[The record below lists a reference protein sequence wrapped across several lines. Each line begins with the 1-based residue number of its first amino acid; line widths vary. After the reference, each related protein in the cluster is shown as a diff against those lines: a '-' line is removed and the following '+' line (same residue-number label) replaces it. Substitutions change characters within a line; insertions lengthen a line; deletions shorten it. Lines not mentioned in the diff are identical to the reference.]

1 MSKIKE
7 KIKKILPDMKKGVER
22 FPLTILCGIIVFLLS
37 VYVIE
42 NSDMKNYNLLSEIHK
57 MLTLIGL
64 SLPLTAA
71 LELIREKYLSD
82 KNKWI
87 IRVLNVVITVIFII
101 FYRFYYLN
109 GKDKAGILILNNIE
123 KLLATGII
131 FFLLFL
137 LVPLIGK
144 KDEEE
149 KYFQSVVVDKIVTIL
164 YSMVLFLGLTAV
176 FLTVDGLSLIKLK
189 EQIYIEIWLFVV
201 FVFAMIFFASKLK
214 RVDENLEEYEIH
226 KIFRFLIYFIVIP
239 LITIYTGILYIYFGK
254 MLIVRSWPQGLVSHL
269 ILWYTIFSLFI
280 MIMVTPMT
288 KKDLAAKAFKKYFPF
303 VSVPLLIL
311 SIVSISKR
319 ISQYGVTELRYFIV
333 LLAIW
338 LIFCMVSIIFR
349 ARLSVI
355 LISLIV
361 VVYISVFSPVN
372 NRRITIMSQNKRL
385 ERILIKHGLLKDGK
399 LIKNSGLNENQ
410 KYEVTDVLNYILGIK
425 DNKDGIKNL
434 YPFGKED
441 GKPYRKLEEF
451 EKEIGIDGSWYKY
464 RYSASEYFT
473 VFAINENMLNNQN
486 NNIEEVK
493 GYEYII
499 SGLDGY
505 NFQENSVKE
514 YYGKY
519 PVKISKNNISVY
531 NENKEELIKIE
542 MSEVLKEILNKPE
555 IQQKINKP
563 KEEIKDSVVPE
574 NVLEF
579 IGENEKVK
587 YRIKMKQI
595 SVRGEENKKAEITNY
610 YYNFYYSVKKYK
622 VGK

>member
-7 KIKKILPDMKKGVER
+7 KIKNILPDMKKGVER

-42 NSDMKNYNLLSEIHK
+42 NSDMKNHNLLSEIHK

-82 KNKWI
+82 KNKCI

-123 KLLATGII
+123 KLIATGII

-137 LVPLIGK
+137 LVPIIGK

-149 KYFQSVVVDKIVTIL
+149 KYFQSVVVDKTVTIL

-201 FVFAMIFFASKLK
+201 FVFEMIFLASKLK
-214 RVDENLEEYEIH
+214 KVDENLEEYEIH

-254 MLIVRSWPQGLVSHL
+254 MLITRSWPQGLVSHL

-280 MIMVTPMT
+280 MIMVTPMRE
-288 KKDLAAKAFKKYFPF
+288 KDLVAKTFKNYFPF

-333 LLAIW
+333 LLGIW
-338 LIFCMVSIIFR
+338 LIFCMVSSIFK

-355 LISLIV
+355 LISLIA
-361 VVYISVFSPVN
+361 VVYISVFSPIN

-385 ERILIKHGLLKDGK
+385 ERILIKYGLLKDGK
-399 LIKNSGLNENQ
+399 LVKNSGLNENQ
-410 KYEVTDVLNYILGIK
+410 KYEITDVLNYILGIR
-425 DNKDGIKNL
+425 DRKDGVGNL

-441 GKPYRKLEEF
+441 GKPYKKIEEF
-451 EKEIGIDGSWYKY
+451 EKEIGIDDSWYKY
-464 RYSASEYFT
+464 KYSASEYFT
-473 VFAINENMLNNQN
+473 VFVINENMLNNQN

-542 MSEVLKEILNKPE
+542 ISEILKGILNKPE
-555 IQQKINKP
+555 IQQRINKP

-574 NVLEF
+574 NILEF

-610 YYNFYYSVKKYK
+610 YYNFYYSVKK
-622 VGK
+622 

>member
-7 KIKKILPDMKKGVER
+7 KIKNILPDMKKGVER

-42 NSDMKNYNLLSEIHK
+42 NSDMKNHNLLSEIHK

-82 KNKWI
+82 KNKCI
-87 IRVLNVVITVIFII
+87 IRVLNVVIAVIFII

-123 KLLATGII
+123 KLIATGII

-137 LVPLIGK
+137 LVPIIGK

-149 KYFQSVVVDKIVTIL
+149 KYFQSVVVDKTVTIL

-214 RVDENLEEYEIH
+214 KVDENLEEYEIH

-254 MLIVRSWPQGLVSHL
+254 MLITKSWPQGLVSHL

-338 LIFCMVSIIFR
+338 LIFCMVSSIFK

-355 LISLIV
+355 LISLIA
-361 VVYISVFSPVN
+361 VVYISVFSPIN

-399 LIKNSGLNENQ
+399 LVKNSGLNENQ
-410 KYEVTDVLNYILGIK
+410 KYEITDVLNYILGIRDK
-425 DNKDGIKNL
+425 KDGVRNL

-441 GKPYRKLEEF
+441 GKPYKKIEEF
-451 EKEIGIDGSWYKY
+451 EKEIGIDDSWYKY
-464 RYSASEYFT
+464 KYSASEYFT
-473 VFAINENMLNNQN
+473 VFVINENMLNNQN

-542 MSEVLKEILNKPE
+542 ISEILKGILNKPE
-555 IQQKINKP
+555 IQQRINKP

-574 NVLEF
+574 NILEF

-595 SVRGEENKKAEITNY
+595 SVRGEENKKAKITNY
-610 YYNFYYSVKKYK
+610 YYNFYYSVKK
-622 VGK
+622 

>member
-7 KIKKILPDMKKGVER
+7 KIKNILPDMKKGVER

-42 NSDMKNYNLLSEIHK
+42 NSDMKNHNLLSEIHK

-82 KNKWI
+82 KNKCI
-87 IRVLNVVITVIFII
+87 IRVLNVVITIIFII

-123 KLLATGII
+123 KLIATGII

-137 LVPLIGK
+137 LVPIIGK

-149 KYFQSVVVDKIVTIL
+149 KYFQSVVVDKTVTIL

-214 RVDENLEEYEIH
+214 KVDENLEEYEIH

-254 MLIVRSWPQGLVSHL
+254 MLITKSWPQGLVSHL

-338 LIFCMVSIIFR
+338 LIFCMVSSIFK

-355 LISLIV
+355 LISLIA
-361 VVYISVFSPVN
+361 VVYISVFSPIN

-399 LIKNSGLNENQ
+399 LVKNSGLNENQ
-410 KYEVTDVLNYILGIK
+410 KYEITDVLNYILGIRDK
-425 DNKDGIKNL
+425 KDGVRNL

-441 GKPYRKLEEF
+441 GKPYKKIEEF
-451 EKEIGIDGSWYKY
+451 EKEIGIDDSWYKY
-464 RYSASEYFT
+464 KYSASEYFT
-473 VFAINENMLNNQN
+473 VFVINENMLNNQN

-542 MSEVLKEILNKPE
+542 ISEILKGILNKPE
-555 IQQKINKP
+555 IQQRINKP

-574 NVLEF
+574 NILEF

-610 YYNFYYSVKKYK
+610 YYNFYYSVKK
-622 VGK
+622 

>member
-7 KIKKILPDMKKGVER
+7 KIKNILPDMKKGVER

-42 NSDMKNYNLLSEIHK
+42 NSDMKNHNLLSEIHK

-82 KNKWI
+82 KNKCI

-123 KLLATGII
+123 KLIATGII

-137 LVPLIGK
+137 LVPIIGK

-149 KYFQSVVVDKIVTIL
+149 KYFQSVVVDKTVTIL

-214 RVDENLEEYEIH
+214 KVDENLEEYEIH

-254 MLIVRSWPQGLVSHL
+254 MLITKSWPQGLVSHL

-280 MIMVTPMT
+280 MIMVTPMRE
-288 KKDLAAKAFKKYFPF
+288 KDLVAKIFKNYFPF
-303 VSVPLLIL
+303 ISVPLLIL

-333 LLAIW
+333 LLGIW
-338 LIFCMVSIIFR
+338 LIFCMVSSIFK

-355 LISLIV
+355 LISLIA
-361 VVYISVFSPVN
+361 VVYISVFSPIN

-385 ERILIKHGLLKDGK
+385 ERILIKYGLLKDGK
-399 LIKNSGLNENQ
+399 LVKNSGLNENQ
-410 KYEVTDVLNYILGIK
+410 KYEITDVLNYILGIR
-425 DNKDGIKNL
+425 DRKDGVGNL
-434 YPFGKED
+434 YSFGKED
-441 GKPYRKLEEF
+441 GKPYKKIEEF
-451 EKEIGIDGSWYKY
+451 EKEIGIDDSWYKY
-464 RYSASEYFT
+464 KYSASEYFT
-473 VFAINENMLNNQN
+473 VFVINENMLNNQN

-542 MSEVLKEILNKPE
+542 ISEILKGILNKPE
-555 IQQKINKP
+555 IQQRINKP

-574 NVLEF
+574 NILEF

-610 YYNFYYSVKKYK
+610 YYNFYYSVKK
-622 VGK
+622 

>member
-7 KIKKILPDMKKGVER
+7 KIKNILPDMKKGVER

-42 NSDMKNYNLLSEIHK
+42 NSDMKNHNLLSEIHK

-82 KNKWI
+82 KNKCI

-137 LVPLIGK
+137 LVPIISK

-149 KYFQSVVVDKIVTIL
+149 KYFQSVVVDKTVTIL

-214 RVDENLEEYEIH
+214 KVDENLEEYEIH

-254 MLIVRSWPQGLVSHL
+254 MFITKSWPQGLVSHL

-338 LIFCMVSIIFR
+338 LIFCMVSSIFK

-355 LISLIV
+355 LISLIA
-361 VVYISVFSPVN
+361 VVYISVFSPIN

-399 LIKNSGLNENQ
+399 LVKNSGLNENQ
-410 KYEVTDVLNYILGIK
+410 KYEITDVLNYILGIRDK
-425 DNKDGIKNL
+425 KDGVRNL

-441 GKPYRKLEEF
+441 GKPYKKIEEF
-451 EKEIGIDGSWYKY
+451 EKEIGIDDSWYKY
-464 RYSASEYFT
+464 KYSASEYFT
-473 VFAINENMLNNQN
+473 VFVINENMLNNQN

-542 MSEVLKEILNKPE
+542 ISEILKGILNKPE
-555 IQQKINKP
+555 IQQRINKP

-574 NVLEF
+574 NILEF

-610 YYNFYYSVKKYK
+610 YYNFYYSVKK
-622 VGK
+622 

>member
-7 KIKKILPDMKKGVER
+7 KIKNILPDMKKGVER

-42 NSDMKNYNLLSEIHK
+42 NSDMKNHNLLSEIHK

-82 KNKWI
+82 KNKCI

-123 KLLATGII
+123 KLIATGII

-137 LVPLIGK
+137 LVPIIGK

-149 KYFQSVVVDKIVTIL
+149 KYFQSVVVDKTVTIL

-214 RVDENLEEYEIH
+214 KVDENLEEYEIH

-254 MLIVRSWPQGLVSHL
+254 MLITKSWPQGLVSHL

-280 MIMVTPMT
+280 MIMVTPMRE
-288 KKDLAAKAFKKYFPF
+288 KDLVAKIFKNYFPF

-333 LLAIW
+333 LLGIW
-338 LIFCMVSIIFR
+338 LIFCMVSSIFK

-355 LISLIV
+355 LISLIA
-361 VVYISVFSPVN
+361 VVYISVFSPIN

-385 ERILIKHGLLKDGK
+385 ERILIKYGLLKDGK
-399 LIKNSGLNENQ
+399 LVKNSGLNENQ
-410 KYEVTDVLNYILGIK
+410 KYEITDVLNYILGIRDK
-425 DNKDGIKNL
+425 KDGVRNL

-441 GKPYRKLEEF
+441 GKPYKKIEEF
-451 EKEIGIDGSWYKY
+451 EKEIGIDDSWYKY
-464 RYSASEYFT
+464 KYSASEYFT
-473 VFAINENMLNNQN
+473 VFVINENMLNNQN

-542 MSEVLKEILNKPE
+542 ISEILKGILNKPE
-555 IQQKINKP
+555 IQQRINKP

-574 NVLEF
+574 NILEF

-610 YYNFYYSVKKYK
+610 YYNFYYSVKK
-622 VGK
+622 

>member
-7 KIKKILPDMKKGVER
+7 KIKNILPDMKKGVER

-42 NSDMKNYNLLSEIHK
+42 NSDMKNHNLLSEIHK

-82 KNKWI
+82 KNKCI

-123 KLLATGII
+123 KLIATGII

-137 LVPLIGK
+137 LVPIIGK

-149 KYFQSVVVDKIVTIL
+149 KYFQSVVVDKTVTIL

-214 RVDENLEEYEIH
+214 KVDENLEEYEIH

-254 MLIVRSWPQGLVSHL
+254 MLITKSWPQGLVSHL

-280 MIMVTPMT
+280 MIMVTPMRE
-288 KKDLAAKAFKKYFPF
+288 KDLVAKIFKNYFPF

-333 LLAIW
+333 LLGIW
-338 LIFCMVSIIFR
+338 LIFCMVSSIFK

-355 LISLIV
+355 LISLIA
-361 VVYISVFSPVN
+361 VVYISVFSPIN

-385 ERILIKHGLLKDGK
+385 ERILIKYGLLKDGK
-399 LIKNSGLNENQ
+399 LVKNSGLNENQ
-410 KYEVTDVLNYILGIK
+410 KYEITDVLNYILGIR
-425 DNKDGIKNL
+425 DRKDGVGNL

-441 GKPYRKLEEF
+441 GKPYKKIEEF
-451 EKEIGIDGSWYKY
+451 EKEIGIDDSWYKY
-464 RYSASEYFT
+464 KYSASEYFT
-473 VFAINENMLNNQN
+473 VFVINENMLNNQN

-514 YYGKY
+514 
-519 PVKISKNNISVY
+519 
-531 NENKEELIKIE
+531 
-542 MSEVLKEILNKPE
+542 
-555 IQQKINKP
+555 
-563 KEEIKDSVVPE
+563 
-574 NVLEF
+574 
-579 IGENEKVK
+579 
-587 YRIKMKQI
+587 
-595 SVRGEENKKAEITNY
+595 
-610 YYNFYYSVKKYK
+610 
-622 VGK
+622 

>member
-7 KIKKILPDMKKGVER
+7 KIKNILPDMKKGVER

-42 NSDMKNYNLLSEIHK
+42 NSDMKNHNLLSEIHK

-123 KLLATGII
+123 KLIATGII

-137 LVPLIGK
+137 LVPIIGK

-149 KYFQSVVVDKIVTIL
+149 KYFQSVVVDKTVTIL

-214 RVDENLEEYEIH
+214 KVDENLEEYEIH

-254 MLIVRSWPQGLVSHL
+254 MLITKSWPQGLVSHL

-280 MIMVTPMT
+280 MIMVTPMRE
-288 KKDLAAKAFKKYFPF
+288 KDLVAKIFKNYFPF

-333 LLAIW
+333 LLGIW
-338 LIFCMVSIIFR
+338 LIFCMVSSIFK

-355 LISLIV
+355 LISLIA
-361 VVYISVFSPVN
+361 VVYISVFSPIN

-385 ERILIKHGLLKDGK
+385 ERILIKYGLLKDGK
-399 LIKNSGLNENQ
+399 LVKNSGLNENQ
-410 KYEVTDVLNYILGIK
+410 KYEITDVLNYILGIRDK
-425 DNKDGIKNL
+425 KDGVRNL

-441 GKPYRKLEEF
+441 GKPYKKIEEF
-451 EKEIGIDGSWYKY
+451 EKEIGIDDSWYKY
-464 RYSASEYFT
+464 KYSASEYFT
-473 VFAINENMLNNQN
+473 VFVINENMLNNQN

-542 MSEVLKEILNKPE
+542 ISEILKGILNKPE
-555 IQQKINKP
+555 IQQRINKP

-574 NVLEF
+574 NILEF

-610 YYNFYYSVKKYK
+610 YYNFYYSVKK
-622 VGK
+622 

>member
-7 KIKKILPDMKKGVER
+7 KIKNILPDMKKGVER

-42 NSDMKNYNLLSEIHK
+42 NSDMKNHNLLSEIHK

-82 KNKWI
+82 KNKCI

-123 KLLATGII
+123 KLIATGII

-137 LVPLIGK
+137 LVPIIGK

-149 KYFQSVVVDKIVTIL
+149 KYFQSVVVDKTVTIL

-214 RVDENLEEYEIH
+214 KVDENLEEYEIH

-254 MLIVRSWPQGLVSHL
+254 MLITKSWPQGLVSHL

-338 LIFCMVSIIFR
+338 LIFCMVSSIFK

-355 LISLIV
+355 LISLIA
-361 VVYISVFSPVN
+361 VVYISVFSPIN

-399 LIKNSGLNENQ
+399 LVKNSGLNENQ
-410 KYEVTDVLNYILGIK
+410 KYEVTDVLNYILGIRDK
-425 DNKDGIKNL
+425 KDGVRNL
-434 YPFGKED
+434 YPFGKKD
-441 GKPYRKLEEF
+441 GKPYKKIEEF
-451 EKEIGIDGSWYKY
+451 EKEIGIDDSWYKY
-464 RYSASEYFT
+464 KYSASEYFT
-473 VFAINENMLNNQN
+473 VFVINENMLNNQN

-542 MSEVLKEILNKPE
+542 ISEILKGILNKPE

-574 NVLEF
+574 NILEF

-610 YYNFYYSVKKYK
+610 YYNFYYSVKK
-622 VGK
+622 

>member
-22 FPLTILCGIIVFLLS
+22 FPLTILSGIIVFLLS

-42 NSDMKNYNLLSEIHK
+42 NSDMKNHNLLSEIHK

-123 KLLATGII
+123 KLIATGII

-137 LVPLIGK
+137 LVPIIGK

-149 KYFQSVVVDKIVTIL
+149 KYFQSVVVDKTVTIL

-214 RVDENLEEYEIH
+214 KVDENLEEYEIH

-254 MLIVRSWPQGLVSHL
+254 MLITKSWPQGLVSHL

-280 MIMVTPMT
+280 MIMVTPMRE
-288 KKDLAAKAFKKYFPF
+288 KDLVAKIFKNYFPF

-333 LLAIW
+333 LLGIW
-338 LIFCMVSIIFR
+338 LIFCMVSSIFK

-355 LISLIV
+355 LISLIA
-361 VVYISVFSPVN
+361 VVYISVFSPIN

-385 ERILIKHGLLKDGK
+385 ERILIKYGLLKDGK
-399 LIKNSGLNENQ
+399 LVKNSGLNENQ
-410 KYEVTDVLNYILGIK
+410 KYEITDVLNYILGIRDK
-425 DNKDGIKNL
+425 KDGVRNL

-441 GKPYRKLEEF
+441 GKPYKKIEEF
-451 EKEIGIDGSWYKY
+451 EKEIGIDDSWYKY
-464 RYSASEYFT
+464 KYSASEYFT
-473 VFAINENMLNNQN
+473 VFVINENMLNNQN

-542 MSEVLKEILNKPE
+542 ISEILKGILNKPE
-555 IQQKINKP
+555 IQQRINKP

-574 NVLEF
+574 NILEF

-610 YYNFYYSVKKYK
+610 YYNFYYSVKK
-622 VGK
+622 

>member
-7 KIKKILPDMKKGVER
+7 KMKKILPDMKKGIER
-22 FPLTILCGIIVFLLS
+22 FPLTIFCGIIVFLLS
-37 VYVIE
+37 FYVLETSGTNNNRFIE
-42 NSDMKNYNLLSEIHK
+42 EVLKSIFLMILCI
-57 MLTLIGL
+57 
-64 SLPLTAA
+64 PLTAA
-71 LELIREKYLSD
+71 LELVREKYFSG

-87 IRVLNVVITVIFII
+87 IRALNAVIAIVFIV
-101 FYRFYYLN
+101 FYRFYYLYEV
-109 GKDKAGILILNNIE
+109 GKEAFFGNSE

-131 FFLLFL
+131 FFLFFL
-137 LVPLIGK
+137 LAPIIGK

-149 KYFQSVVVDKIVTIL
+149 KYFQSVIVDKAVTVL
-164 YSMVLFLGLTAV
+164 FSVVLFLGLTVV
-176 FLTVDGLSLIKLK
+176 FLTVDRLSLIKLEGK
-189 EQIYIEIWLFVV
+189 IYVETWLFVV

-214 RVDENLEEYEIH
+214 KVDENLEEYEIH
-226 KIFRFLIYFIVIP
+226 KVFKFLIYFIVIP

-254 MLIVRSWPQGLVSHL
+254 MLVTRSWPQGLVSHL

-288 KKDLAAKAFKKYFPF
+288 KKDPVAKVFKKYFPLA
-303 VSVPLLIL
+303 SIPLLAL

-333 LLAIW
+333 LLGIW
-338 LIFCMVSIIFR
+338 LIFCMVSSIFR

-410 KYEVTDVLNYILGIK
+410 KYEVTDVLNYILGIRDK
-425 DNKDGIKNL
+425 KEGIENVK
-434 YPFGKED
+434 PFGKSD
-441 GKPYRKLEEF
+441 GKPYTNIDEF
-451 EKEIGIDGSWYKY
+451 EKAVGIDHSWY
-464 RYSASEYFT
+464 EYGSGTDDYYAVFT
-473 VFAINENMLNNQN
+473 INEKQQN
-486 NNIEEVK
+486 DSYNAVEEVN
-493 GYEYII
+493 GYEYLVSNIT
-499 SGLDGY
+499 SY
-505 NFQENSVKE
+505 NFENDLTWEFS
-514 YYGKY
+514 GKY
-519 PVKISKNNISVY
+519 PVKISEKNISVY
-531 NENKEELIKIE
+531 NGNKEELIKIE
-542 MSEVLKEILNKPE
+542 MSEILGKILDKPE

-579 IGENEKVK
+579 TGENEKVK

-610 YYNFYYSVKKYK
+610 YYNFYYSVKK
-622 VGK
+622 

>member
-7 KIKKILPDMKKGVER
+7 KIKNILPDMKKGVER

-42 NSDMKNYNLLSEIHK
+42 NSDMKNHNLLSEIHK

-87 IRVLNVVITVIFII
+87 IRALNTVITIAFVI
-101 FYRFYYLN
+101 FYRFYYLYETGGETFFNN
-109 GKDKAGILILNNIE
+109 GE

-189 EQIYIEIWLFVV
+189 EEIYIEIWLFVV

-214 RVDENLEEYEIH
+214 KVNESLEEYEIH
-226 KIFRFLIYFIVIP
+226 KIFRLLIYFIVIP

-254 MLIVRSWPQGLVSHL
+254 MLITRSWPQGLVSHL

-280 MIMVTPMT
+280 MIMVTPMRE
-288 KKDLAAKAFKKYFPF
+288 KDLVAKTFKNYFPF

-333 LLAIW
+333 LLGIW
-338 LIFCMVSIIFR
+338 LIFCMVSSIFK

-361 VVYISVFSPVN
+361 VVYISVFSPIN

-399 LIKNSGLNENQ
+399 LVKNSGLNENQ
-410 KYEVTDVLNYILGIK
+410 KYEVTDVLNYILGIRDK
-425 DNKDGIKNL
+425 KDGVRNL
-434 YPFGKED
+434 YSFGKKD
-441 GKPYRKLEEF
+441 GKPYKKIEEF

-464 RYSASEYFT
+464 KYSASEYFA
-473 VFAINENMLNNQN
+473 VFAINENMLNNQNN

-542 MSEVLKEILNKPE
+542 ISEILKGILNKPE
-555 IQQKINKP
+555 IQQRINKP

-574 NVLEF
+574 NILEF

-610 YYNFYYSVKKYK
+610 YYNFYYSVKK
-622 VGK
+622 

>member
-7 KIKKILPDMKKGVER
+7 KIKNILPDMKKGVER

-42 NSDMKNYNLLSEIHK
+42 NSDMKNHNLLSEIHK

-82 KNKWI
+82 KNKCI

-137 LVPLIGK
+137 LVPIIGK

-149 KYFQSVVVDKIVTIL
+149 KYFQSVVVDKTVTIL

-214 RVDENLEEYEIH
+214 KVDENLEEYEIH

-254 MLIVRSWPQGLVSHL
+254 MLITKSWPQGLVSHL

-319 ISQYGVTELRYFIV
+319 ISQYGVTESRYFIV

-338 LIFCMVSIIFR
+338 LIFCMVSSIFK

-355 LISLIV
+355 LISLIA
-361 VVYISVFSPVN
+361 VVYISVFSPIN

-399 LIKNSGLNENQ
+399 LVKNSGLNENQ
-410 KYEVTDVLNYILGIK
+410 KYEITDVLNYILGIRDK
-425 DNKDGIKNL
+425 KDGVRNL

-441 GKPYRKLEEF
+441 GKPYKKIEEF
-451 EKEIGIDGSWYKY
+451 EKEIGIDDSWYKY
-464 RYSASEYFT
+464 KYSASEYFT
-473 VFAINENMLNNQN
+473 VFVINENMLNNQN

-542 MSEVLKEILNKPE
+542 ISEILKGILNKPE
-555 IQQKINKP
+555 IQQRINKP

-574 NVLEF
+574 NILEF

-610 YYNFYYSVKKYK
+610 YYNFYYSVKK
-622 VGK
+622 

>member
-7 KIKKILPDMKKGVER
+7 KIKQILPDMKRGIER
-22 FPLTILCGIIVFLLS
+22 FPLTIFCGIIVFLLS
-37 VYVIE
+37 FYVLETSGTNNNRFIE
-42 NSDMKNYNLLSEIHK
+42 EVLKFIFLMILCI
-57 MLTLIGL
+57 
-64 SLPLTAA
+64 PLTAA
-71 LELIREKYLSD
+71 LELIREKYFSG

-87 IRVLNVVITVIFII
+87 IRALNAMITLVFIV
-101 FYRFYYLN
+101 FYRFYYLYEV
-109 GKDKAGILILNNIE
+109 GKELFFDNSE

-131 FFLLFL
+131 FFLFFL
-137 LVPLIGK
+137 LAPIIRK

-149 KYFQSVVVDKIVTIL
+149 KYFQSVIVDKAVTVL
-164 YSMVLFLGLTAV
+164 FSVVLFLGLTVV
-176 FLTVDGLSLIKLK
+176 FLTVDGLSLIKLEGK
-189 EQIYIEIWLFVV
+189 IYVETWLFVV

-214 RVDENLEEYEIH
+214 KVDENLEEYEIH
-226 KIFRFLIYFIVIP
+226 KVFKFLIYFIVIP

-254 MLIVRSWPQGLVSHL
+254 MLITRSWPQGLVSHL

-288 KKDLAAKAFKKYFPF
+288 KKDPVAKVFKKYFPF
-303 VSVPLLIL
+303 ASIPLLAL

-333 LLAIW
+333 LLGIW
-338 LIFCMVSIIFR
+338 LIFCMVSSIFK

-355 LISLIV
+355 LISLIA
-361 VVYISVFSPVN
+361 VVYISVFSPIN

-385 ERILIKHGLLKDGK
+385 ERILIKYGLLKDGK
-399 LIKNSGLNENQ
+399 LVKNSGLNENQ
-410 KYEVTDVLNYILGIK
+410 KYEITDVLNYILGIRDK
-425 DNKDGIKNL
+425 KDGVRNL
-434 YPFGKED
+434 YPFGKKD
-441 GKPYRKLEEF
+441 GKPYKKIEEF
-451 EKEIGIDGSWYKY
+451 EKEIGIDDSWYKY
-464 RYSASEYFT
+464 KYSASEYFT
-473 VFAINENMLNNQN
+473 VFVINENMLNNQN

-542 MSEVLKEILNKPE
+542 ISEILKGILNKPE
-555 IQQKINKP
+555 IQQRINKP

-574 NVLEF
+574 NILEF

-610 YYNFYYSVKKYK
+610 YYNFYYSVKK
-622 VGK
+622 

>member
-7 KIKKILPDMKKGVER
+7 KIKNILPDMKKGVER

-42 NSDMKNYNLLSEIHK
+42 NSDMKNHNLLSEIHK

-82 KNKWI
+82 KNKCI

-123 KLLATGII
+123 KLIATGII

-137 LVPLIGK
+137 LVPIIGK

-149 KYFQSVVVDKIVTIL
+149 KYFQSVVVDKTVTIL

-214 RVDENLEEYEIH
+214 KVDENLEEYEIH

-254 MLIVRSWPQGLVSHL
+254 MLITKSWPQGLVSHL

-280 MIMVTPMT
+280 MIMVTPMRE
-288 KKDLAAKAFKKYFPF
+288 KDLVAKIFKNYFPF

-333 LLAIW
+333 LLGIW
-338 LIFCMVSIIFR
+338 LIFCMVSSIFK

-355 LISLIV
+355 LISLIA
-361 VVYISVFSPVN
+361 VVYISVFSPIN

-385 ERILIKHGLLKDGK
+385 ERILIKYGLLKDGK
-399 LIKNSGLNENQ
+399 LVKNSGLNENQ
-410 KYEVTDVLNYILGIK
+410 KYEITDVLNYILGIR
-425 DNKDGIKNL
+425 DRKDGVGNL

-441 GKPYRKLEEF
+441 GKPYKKIEEF
-451 EKEIGIDGSWYKY
+451 EKEIGIDDSWYKY
-464 RYSASEYFT
+464 KYSASEYFT
-473 VFAINENMLNNQN
+473 VFVINENMLNNQN

-542 MSEVLKEILNKPE
+542 ISEILKGILNKPE
-555 IQQKINKP
+555 IQQRINKP

-574 NVLEF
+574 NILEF

-610 YYNFYYSVKKYK
+610 YYNFYYSVKK
-622 VGK
+622 

>member
-7 KIKKILPDMKKGVER
+7 KIKNILPDMKKGVER

-42 NSDMKNYNLLSEIHK
+42 NSDMKNHNLLSEIHK

-87 IRVLNVVITVIFII
+87 IRALNTVITIAFVI
-101 FYRFYYLN
+101 FYRFYYLYETGGETFFNN
-109 GKDKAGILILNNIE
+109 GE

-164 YSMVLFLGLTAV
+164 YSIVLFLGLTAV

-214 RVDENLEEYEIH
+214 KVDENLEEYEIH

-254 MLIVRSWPQGLVSHL
+254 MLITKSWPQGLVSHL

-338 LIFCMVSIIFR
+338 LIFCMVSSIFK

-355 LISLIV
+355 LISLIA
-361 VVYISVFSPVN
+361 VVYISVFSPIN

-399 LIKNSGLNENQ
+399 LVKNSGLNENQ
-410 KYEVTDVLNYILGIK
+410 KYEITDVLNYILGIRDK
-425 DNKDGIKNL
+425 KDGVRNL

-441 GKPYRKLEEF
+441 GKPYKKIEEF
-451 EKEIGIDGSWYKY
+451 EKEIGIDDSWYKY
-464 RYSASEYFT
+464 KYSASEYFT
-473 VFAINENMLNNQN
+473 VFVINENMLNNQN

-542 MSEVLKEILNKPE
+542 ISEILKGILNKPE
-555 IQQKINKP
+555 IQQRINKP

-574 NVLEF
+574 NILEF

-595 SVRGEENKKAEITNY
+595 SVRGEENKKAKITNY
-610 YYNFYYSVKKYK
+610 YYNFYYSVKK
-622 VGK
+622 

>member
-7 KIKKILPDMKKGVER
+7 KIKNILPDMKKGVER

-42 NSDMKNYNLLSEIHK
+42 NSDMKNHNLLSEIHK

-82 KNKWI
+82 KNKCI

-123 KLLATGII
+123 KLIATGII

-137 LVPLIGK
+137 LVPIIGK

-149 KYFQSVVVDKIVTIL
+149 KYFQSVVVDKTVTIL

-189 EQIYIEIWLFVV
+189 EEIYIEIWLFVV

-214 RVDENLEEYEIH
+214 KVNESLEEYEIH
-226 KIFRFLIYFIVIP
+226 KIFRLLIYFIVIP

-254 MLIVRSWPQGLVSHL
+254 MLITKSWPQGLVSHL

-280 MIMVTPMT
+280 MIMVTPMRE
-288 KKDLAAKAFKKYFPF
+288 KDLVAKTFKNYFPF

-333 LLAIW
+333 LLGIW
-338 LIFCMVSIIFR
+338 LIFCMVSSIFK

-355 LISLIV
+355 LISLIA
-361 VVYISVFSPVN
+361 VVYISVFSPIN

-399 LIKNSGLNENQ
+399 LVKNSGLNENQ
-410 KYEVTDVLNYILGIK
+410 KYEITDVLNYILGIRDK
-425 DNKDGIKNL
+425 KDGVRNL

-441 GKPYRKLEEF
+441 GKPYKKIEEF
-451 EKEIGIDGSWYKY
+451 EKEIGIDDSWYKY
-464 RYSASEYFT
+464 KYSASEYFT
-473 VFAINENMLNNQN
+473 VFVINENMLNNQN

-542 MSEVLKEILNKPE
+542 ISEILKGILNKPE
-555 IQQKINKP
+555 IQQRINKP

-574 NVLEF
+574 NILEF

-595 SVRGEENKKAEITNY
+595 SVRGEENKKAKITNY
-610 YYNFYYSVKKYK
+610 YYNFYYSVKK
-622 VGK
+622 

>member
-7 KIKKILPDMKKGVER
+7 KIKNILPDMKKGVER

-42 NSDMKNYNLLSEIHK
+42 NSDMKNHNLLSEIHK

-82 KNKWI
+82 KNKCI

-123 KLLATGII
+123 KLIATGII

-137 LVPLIGK
+137 LVPIIGK

-149 KYFQSVVVDKIVTIL
+149 KYFQSVVVDKTVTIL

-214 RVDENLEEYEIH
+214 KVDENLEEYEIH

-254 MLIVRSWPQGLVSHL
+254 MLITKSWPQGLVSHL

-280 MIMVTPMT
+280 MIMVTPMRE
-288 KKDLAAKAFKKYFPF
+288 KDLVAKIFKNYFPF

-333 LLAIW
+333 LLGIW
-338 LIFCMVSIIFR
+338 LIFCMVSSIFK

-355 LISLIV
+355 LISLIA
-361 VVYISVFSPVN
+361 VVYISVFSPIN

-385 ERILIKHGLLKDGK
+385 ERILIKYGLLKDGK
-399 LIKNSGLNENQ
+399 LVKNSGLNENQ
-410 KYEVTDVLNYILGIK
+410 KYEITDVLNYILGIR
-425 DNKDGIKNL
+425 DRKDGVGNL

-441 GKPYRKLEEF
+441 GKPDKKIEEF
-451 EKEIGIDGSWYKY
+451 EKEIGIDDSWYKY
-464 RYSASEYFT
+464 KYSASEYFT
-473 VFAINENMLNNQN
+473 VFVINENMLNNQN

-542 MSEVLKEILNKPE
+542 ISEILKGILNKPE
-555 IQQKINKP
+555 IQQRINKP

-574 NVLEF
+574 NILEF

-610 YYNFYYSVKKYK
+610 YYNFYYSVKK
-622 VGK
+622 

>member
-7 KIKKILPDMKKGVER
+7 KIKNILPDMKKGVER

-42 NSDMKNYNLLSEIHK
+42 NSDMKNHNLLSEIHK

-82 KNKWI
+82 KNKCI

-123 KLLATGII
+123 KLIATGII

-137 LVPLIGK
+137 LVPIIGK

-149 KYFQSVVVDKIVTIL
+149 KYFQSVVVDKTVTIL

-214 RVDENLEEYEIH
+214 KVDENLEEYEIH

-254 MLIVRSWPQGLVSHL
+254 MLITKSWPQGLVSHL

-280 MIMVTPMT
+280 MIMVTPMRE
-288 KKDLAAKAFKKYFPF
+288 KDLVAKIFKNYFPF

-333 LLAIW
+333 LLGIW
-338 LIFCMVSIIFR
+338 LIFCMVSSIFK

-355 LISLIV
+355 LISLIA
-361 VVYISVFSPVN
+361 VVYISVFSPIN

-385 ERILIKHGLLKDGK
+385 ERILIKYGLLKDGK
-399 LIKNSGLNENQ
+399 LVKNSGLNENQ
-410 KYEVTDVLNYILGIK
+410 KYEITDVLNYILGIRDK
-425 DNKDGIKNL
+425 KDGVRNL

-441 GKPYRKLEEF
+441 GEPYKKIEEF
-451 EKEIGIDGSWYKY
+451 EKEIGIDDSWYKY
-464 RYSASEYFT
+464 KYSASEYFT
-473 VFAINENMLNNQN
+473 VFVINENMLNNQN

-542 MSEVLKEILNKPE
+542 ISEILKGILNKPE
-555 IQQKINKP
+555 IQQRINKP

-574 NVLEF
+574 NILEF

-610 YYNFYYSVKKYK
+610 YYNFYYSVKK
-622 VGK
+622 

>member
-7 KIKKILPDMKKGVER
+7 KIKNILPDMKKGVER

-42 NSDMKNYNLLSEIHK
+42 NSDMKNHNLLSEIHK

-82 KNKWI
+82 KNKCI

-123 KLLATGII
+123 KLIATGII

-137 LVPLIGK
+137 LVPIIGK

-149 KYFQSVVVDKIVTIL
+149 KYFQSVVVDKTVTIL

-214 RVDENLEEYEIH
+214 KVDENLEEYEIH

-254 MLIVRSWPQGLVSHL
+254 MLITKSWPQGLVSHL

-280 MIMVTPMT
+280 MIMVTPMRE
-288 KKDLAAKAFKKYFPF
+288 KDLVAKIFKNYFPF

-333 LLAIW
+333 LLGIW
-338 LIFCMVSIIFR
+338 LIFCMVSSIFKI
-349 ARLSVI
+349 A
-355 LISLIV
+355 
-361 VVYISVFSPVN
+361 VVYISVFSPIN

-385 ERILIKHGLLKDGK
+385 ERILIKYGLLKDGK
-399 LIKNSGLNENQ
+399 LVKNSGLNENQ
-410 KYEVTDVLNYILGIK
+410 KYEITDVLNYILGIRDK
-425 DNKDGIKNL
+425 KDGVRNL

-441 GKPYRKLEEF
+441 GKPYKKIEEF
-451 EKEIGIDGSWYKY
+451 EKEIGIDDSWYKY
-464 RYSASEYFT
+464 KYSASEYFT
-473 VFAINENMLNNQN
+473 VFVINENMLNNQN

-542 MSEVLKEILNKPE
+542 ISEILKGILNKPE
-555 IQQKINKP
+555 IQQRINKP

-574 NVLEF
+574 NILEF

-610 YYNFYYSVKKYK
+610 YYNFYYSVKK
-622 VGK
+622 

>member
-7 KIKKILPDMKKGVER
+7 KIKNILPDMKKGVER

-42 NSDMKNYNLLSEIHK
+42 NSDMKNHNLLSEIHK

-82 KNKWI
+82 KNKCI

-137 LVPLIGK
+137 LVPIISK

-149 KYFQSVVVDKIVTIL
+149 KYFQSVVVDKTVTIL

-214 RVDENLEEYEIH
+214 KVDENLEEYEIH

-254 MLIVRSWPQGLVSHL
+254 MLITKSWPQGLVSHL

-338 LIFCMVSIIFR
+338 LIFCMVSSIFK

-355 LISLIV
+355 LISLIA
-361 VVYISVFSPVN
+361 VVYISVFSPIN

-399 LIKNSGLNENQ
+399 LVKNSGLNENQ
-410 KYEVTDVLNYILGIK
+410 KYEITDVLNYILGIRDK
-425 DNKDGIKNL
+425 KDGVRNL

-441 GKPYRKLEEF
+441 GKPYKKIEEF
-451 EKEIGIDGSWYKY
+451 EKEIGIDDSWYKY
-464 RYSASEYFT
+464 KYSASEYFT
-473 VFAINENMLNNQN
+473 VFVINENMLNNQN

-542 MSEVLKEILNKPE
+542 ISEILKGILNKPE
-555 IQQKINKP
+555 IQQRINKP

-574 NVLEF
+574 NILEF

-595 SVRGEENKKAEITNY
+595 SVRGEENKKAKITNY
-610 YYNFYYSVKKYK
+610 YYNFYYSVKK
-622 VGK
+622 

>member
-7 KIKKILPDMKKGVER
+7 KIKNILPDMKKGVER

-42 NSDMKNYNLLSEIHK
+42 NSDMKNHNLLSEIHK

-87 IRVLNVVITVIFII
+87 IRALNTVITIAFVI
-101 FYRFYYLN
+101 FYRFYYLYETGGETFFNN
-109 GKDKAGILILNNIE
+109 GE

-189 EQIYIEIWLFVV
+189 EEIYIEIWLFVV

-214 RVDENLEEYEIH
+214 KVNESLEEYEIH
-226 KIFRFLIYFIVIP
+226 KIFRLLIYFIVIP
-239 LITIYTGILYIYFGK
+239 LITMYTGILYIYFGK
-254 MLIVRSWPQGLVSHL
+254 MLITRSWPQGLVSHL

-280 MIMVTPMT
+280 MIMVTPMRE
-288 KKDLAAKAFKKYFPF
+288 KDLAAKTFKNYFPF

-333 LLAIW
+333 LLGIW
-338 LIFCMVSIIFR
+338 LIFCMVSSIFK

-361 VVYISVFSPVN
+361 VVYISVFSPIN

-399 LIKNSGLNENQ
+399 LVKNSGLNENQ
-410 KYEVTDVLNYILGIK
+410 KYEVTDVLNYILGIRDK
-425 DNKDGIKNL
+425 KDGVRNL

-441 GKPYRKLEEF
+441 GKPYKKIEEF

-464 RYSASEYFT
+464 KYSASEYFA
-473 VFAINENMLNNQN
+473 VFAINENMLNNQNN

-542 MSEVLKEILNKPE
+542 ISEILKGILNKPE
-555 IQQKINKP
+555 IQQRINKP

-574 NVLEF
+574 NILEF

-610 YYNFYYSVKKYK
+610 YYNFYYSVKK
-622 VGK
+622 

>member
-7 KIKKILPDMKKGVER
+7 KIKNILPDMKKGVER

-42 NSDMKNYNLLSEIHK
+42 NSDMKNHNLLNELYK
-57 MLTLIGL
+57 MIILTGL
-64 SLPLTAA
+64 SIPLTAA

-82 KNKWI
+82 KNKCI

-123 KLLATGII
+123 KLIATGII

-137 LVPLIGK
+137 LVPIIGK

-149 KYFQSVVVDKIVTIL
+149 KYFQSVVVDKTVTIL

-214 RVDENLEEYEIH
+214 KVDENLEEYEIH

-254 MLIVRSWPQGLVSHL
+254 MLITKSWPQGLVSHL

-280 MIMVTPMT
+280 MIMVTPMRE
-288 KKDLAAKAFKKYFPF
+288 KDLVAKIFKNYFPF

-333 LLAIW
+333 LLGIW
-338 LIFCMVSIIFR
+338 LIFCMVSSIFK

-355 LISLIV
+355 LISLIA
-361 VVYISVFSPVN
+361 VVYISVFSPIN

-385 ERILIKHGLLKDGK
+385 ERILIKYGLLKDGK
-399 LIKNSGLNENQ
+399 LVKNSGLNENQ
-410 KYEVTDVLNYILGIK
+410 KYEITDVLNYILGIR
-425 DNKDGIKNL
+425 DRKDGVGNL

-441 GKPYRKLEEF
+441 GKPYKKIEEF
-451 EKEIGIDGSWYKY
+451 EKEIGIDDSWYKY
-464 RYSASEYFT
+464 KYSASEYFT
-473 VFAINENMLNNQN
+473 VFVINENMLNNQN

-542 MSEVLKEILNKPE
+542 ISEILKGILNKPE
-555 IQQKINKP
+555 IQQRINKP

-574 NVLEF
+574 NILEF

-610 YYNFYYSVKKYK
+610 YYNFYYSVKK
-622 VGK
+622 

>member
-7 KIKKILPDMKKGVER
+7 KIKNILPDMKKGVER

-42 NSDMKNYNLLSEIHK
+42 NSDMKNHNLLSEIHK

-82 KNKWI
+82 KNKCI

-137 LVPLIGK
+137 LVPIIGK

-149 KYFQSVVVDKIVTIL
+149 KYFQSVVVDKTVTIL

-214 RVDENLEEYEIH
+214 KVDENLEEYEIH

-254 MLIVRSWPQGLVSHL
+254 MLITKSWPQGLVSHL

-280 MIMVTPMT
+280 MIMVTPMRE
-288 KKDLAAKAFKKYFPF
+288 KDLVAKIFKNYFPF

-333 LLAIW
+333 LLGIW
-338 LIFCMVSIIFR
+338 LIFCMVSSIFK

-355 LISLIV
+355 LISLIA
-361 VVYISVFSPVN
+361 VVYISVFSPIN

-399 LIKNSGLNENQ
+399 LVKNSGLNENQ
-410 KYEVTDVLNYILGIK
+410 KYEITDVLNYILGIR
-425 DNKDGIKNL
+425 DRKDGVGNL

-441 GKPYRKLEEF
+441 GKPYKKIEEF
-451 EKEIGIDGSWYKY
+451 EKEIGIDDSWYKY
-464 RYSASEYFT
+464 KYSASEYFT
-473 VFAINENMLNNQN
+473 VFVINENMLNNQN

-542 MSEVLKEILNKPE
+542 ISEILKGILNKPE
-555 IQQKINKP
+555 IQQRINKP

-574 NVLEF
+574 NILEF

-610 YYNFYYSVKKYK
+610 YYNFYYSVKK
-622 VGK
+622 

>member
-7 KIKKILPDMKKGVER
+7 KIKQILPDMKRGIER
-22 FPLTILCGIIVFLLS
+22 FPLTIFCGIIVFLLS
-37 VYVIE
+37 FYVLETSGTNNNRFIE
-42 NSDMKNYNLLSEIHK
+42 EVLKFIFLMILCI
-57 MLTLIGL
+57 
-64 SLPLTAA
+64 PLTAA
-71 LELIREKYLSD
+71 LELIREKYFSG

-87 IRVLNVVITVIFII
+87 IRALNAMITLVFIV
-101 FYRFYYLN
+101 FYRFYYLYEV
-109 GKDKAGILILNNIE
+109 GKELFFDNSE

-131 FFLLFL
+131 FFLFFL
-137 LVPLIGK
+137 LAPIIRK

-149 KYFQSVVVDKIVTIL
+149 KYFQSVIVDKAVTVL
-164 YSMVLFLGLTAV
+164 FSVVLFLGLTVV
-176 FLTVDGLSLIKLK
+176 FLTVDGLSLIKLEGK
-189 EQIYIEIWLFVV
+189 IYVETWLFVV

-214 RVDENLEEYEIH
+214 KVDENLEEYEIH
-226 KIFRFLIYFIVIP
+226 KVFKFLIYFIVIP

-254 MLIVRSWPQGLVSHL
+254 MLITRSWPQGLVSHL

-288 KKDLAAKAFKKYFPF
+288 KKDPVAKVFKKYFPF
-303 VSVPLLIL
+303 ASIPLLAL

-333 LLAIW
+333 LLGIW
-338 LIFCMVSIIFR
+338 LIFCMVSSIFK

-355 LISLIV
+355 LISLIA
-361 VVYISVFSPVN
+361 VVYISVFSPIN

-385 ERILIKHGLLKDGK
+385 ERILIKYGLLKDGK
-399 LIKNSGLNENQ
+399 LVKNSGLNENQ
-410 KYEVTDVLNYILGIK
+410 KYEITDVLNYILGIR
-425 DNKDGIKNL
+425 DRKDGVGNL

-441 GKPYRKLEEF
+441 GKPYKKIEEF
-451 EKEIGIDGSWYKY
+451 EKEIGIDDSWYKY
-464 RYSASEYFT
+464 KYSASEYFT
-473 VFAINENMLNNQN
+473 VFVINENMLNNQN

-542 MSEVLKEILNKPE
+542 ISEILKGILNKPE
-555 IQQKINKP
+555 IQQRINKP

-574 NVLEF
+574 NILEF

-610 YYNFYYSVKKYK
+610 YYNFYYSVKK
-622 VGK
+622 

>member
-22 FPLTILCGIIVFLLS
+22 FPLTILSGIIVFLLS

-42 NSDMKNYNLLSEIHK
+42 NSDMKNHNLLSEIHK

-82 KNKWI
+82 KNKCI

-123 KLLATGII
+123 KLIATGII

-137 LVPLIGK
+137 LVPIIGK

-149 KYFQSVVVDKIVTIL
+149 KYFQSVVVDKTVTIL

-214 RVDENLEEYEIH
+214 KVDENLEEYEIH

-254 MLIVRSWPQGLVSHL
+254 MLITKSWPQGLVSHL

-280 MIMVTPMT
+280 MIMVTPMRE
-288 KKDLAAKAFKKYFPF
+288 KDLVAKIFKNYFPF

-333 LLAIW
+333 LLGIW
-338 LIFCMVSIIFR
+338 LIFCMVSSIFK

-355 LISLIV
+355 LISLIA
-361 VVYISVFSPVN
+361 VVYISVFSPIN

-385 ERILIKHGLLKDGK
+385 ERILIKYGLLKDGK
-399 LIKNSGLNENQ
+399 FVKNSGLNENQ
-410 KYEVTDVLNYILGIK
+410 KYEITDVLNYILGIR
-425 DNKDGIKNL
+425 DRKDGVGNL

-441 GKPYRKLEEF
+441 GKPYKKIEEF
-451 EKEIGIDGSWYKY
+451 EKEIGIDDSWYKY
-464 RYSASEYFT
+464 KYSASEYFT
-473 VFAINENMLNNQN
+473 VFVINENMLNNQN

-542 MSEVLKEILNKPE
+542 ISEILKGILNKPE
-555 IQQKINKP
+555 IQQRINKP

-574 NVLEF
+574 NILEF

-610 YYNFYYSVKKYK
+610 YYNFYYSVKK
-622 VGK
+622 

>member
-7 KIKKILPDMKKGVER
+7 KMKKILPDMKRGIER
-22 FPLTILCGIIVFLLS
+22 FPLTIFCGIIVFLLS
-37 VYVIE
+37 FYVLETSGTNDNRFIE
-42 NSDMKNYNLLSEIHK
+42 EVLKSIFLMILCI
-57 MLTLIGL
+57 
-64 SLPLTAA
+64 PLTAA
-71 LELIREKYLSD
+71 LELVREKYFSG

-87 IRVLNVVITVIFII
+87 IRALNAVIAIVFIV
-101 FYRFYYLN
+101 FYRFYYLYEV
-109 GKDKAGILILNNIE
+109 GKEAFFGNSE

-131 FFLLFL
+131 FFLFFL
-137 LVPLIGK
+137 LAPIIGK

-149 KYFQSVVVDKIVTIL
+149 KYFQSVIVDKAVTVL
-164 YSMVLFLGLTAV
+164 FSVVLFLGLTVV
-176 FLTVDGLSLIKLK
+176 FLTVDRLSLIKLEGK
-189 EQIYIEIWLFVV
+189 IYVETWLFVV

-214 RVDENLEEYEIH
+214 KVDENLEEYEIH
-226 KIFRFLIYFIVIP
+226 KVFKFLIYFIVIP

-254 MLIVRSWPQGLVSHL
+254 MLVTRSWPQGLVSHL

-288 KKDLAAKAFKKYFPF
+288 KKDPVAKVFKKYFPLA
-303 VSVPLLIL
+303 SIPLLAL

-333 LLAIW
+333 LLGIW
-338 LIFCMVSIIFR
+338 LIFCMVSSIFK

-355 LISLIV
+355 LISLIA
-361 VVYISVFSPVN
+361 VVYISVFSPIN

-385 ERILIKHGLLKDGK
+385 ERILIKYGLLKDGK
-399 LIKNSGLNENQ
+399 LVKNSGLNENQ
-410 KYEVTDVLNYILGIK
+410 KYEITDVLNYILGIR
-425 DNKDGIKNL
+425 DRKDGVGNL

-441 GKPYRKLEEF
+441 GKPYKKIEEF
-451 EKEIGIDGSWYKY
+451 EKEIGIDDSWYKY
-464 RYSASEYFT
+464 KYSASEYFT
-473 VFAINENMLNNQN
+473 VFVINENMLNNQN

-542 MSEVLKEILNKPE
+542 ISEILKGILNKPE
-555 IQQKINKP
+555 IQQRINKP

-574 NVLEF
+574 NILEF

-610 YYNFYYSVKKYK
+610 YYNFYYSVKK
-622 VGK
+622 

>member
-22 FPLTILCGIIVFLLS
+22 FPLTILSGIIVFLLS

-42 NSDMKNYNLLSEIHK
+42 NSDMKNHNLLSEIHK

-82 KNKWI
+82 KNKCI

-123 KLLATGII
+123 KLIATGII

-137 LVPLIGK
+137 LVPIIGK

-149 KYFQSVVVDKIVTIL
+149 KYFQSVVVDKTVTIL

-214 RVDENLEEYEIH
+214 KVDENLEEYEIH

-254 MLIVRSWPQGLVSHL
+254 MLITKSWPQGLVSHL

-338 LIFCMVSIIFR
+338 LIFCMVSSIFK

-355 LISLIV
+355 LISLIA
-361 VVYISVFSPVN
+361 VVYISVFSPIN

-399 LIKNSGLNENQ
+399 LVKNSGLNENQ
-410 KYEVTDVLNYILGIK
+410 KYEITDVLNYILGIRDK
-425 DNKDGIKNL
+425 KDGVRNL

-441 GKPYRKLEEF
+441 GKPYKKIEEF
-451 EKEIGIDGSWYKY
+451 EKEIGIDDSWYKY
-464 RYSASEYFT
+464 KYSASEYFT
-473 VFAINENMLNNQN
+473 VFVINENMLNNQN

-542 MSEVLKEILNKPE
+542 ISEILKGILNKPE
-555 IQQKINKP
+555 IQQRINKP

-574 NVLEF
+574 NILEF

-610 YYNFYYSVKKYK
+610 YYNFYYSVKK
-622 VGK
+622 